1 MVYTFSLP
9 VSLPVVLYFLH
20 HVCLIQ
26 VTIALRFH
34 LFPFRTEKLSSVT
47 PMVLRNSG
55 RVGSRRFLERSPC
68 IGRCRGFLVLG
79 LSFRTEKLSSFVC
92 LALFCLLF
100 FSFLCFAC
108 FLGVSRFLVGIIL
121 ILVKYFSFFAFR
133 LLYYIV
139 SHHTHITSYI
149 WQASPLMSFCSYVY
163 KNAMH
168 PFICPFHLS
177 IFRFYS
183 LFLFSLLSYCYLYGT
198 KLVKNDIFYENG
210 LLLFHSSCLISNG
223 FS

>member
-1 MVYTFSLP
+1 MPVHFWFCRVWVVYTFSLP

-68 IGRCRGFLVLG
+68 IGRCRGFFVFG

-92 LALFCLLF
+92 LALFCLHFFSLFCLF
-100 FSFLCFAC
+100 FGGQQIFSGDYSYTCEVFFLSLL
-108 FLGVSRFLVGIIL
+108 LG
-121 ILVKYFSFFAFR
+121 
-133 LLYYIV
+133 YYIV

-149 WQASPLMSFCSYVY
+149 WQASPLMSFCSYV
-163 KNAMH
+163 
-168 PFICPFHLS
+168 
-177 IFRFYS
+177 
-183 LFLFSLLSYCYLYGT
+183 
-198 KLVKNDIFYENG
+198 
-210 LLLFHSSCLISNG
+210 
-223 FS
+223 

>member
-1 MVYTFSLP
+1 MPVHFWSCHVWVVYTFSLP

-20 HVCLIQ
+20 HVFLIQ

-55 RVGSRRFLERSPC
+55 RVGSRRFFRERSPC

-100 FSFLCFAC
+100 FSLFCLFSWGQQIFSGDYFYTCEVFLFLCF
-108 FLGVSRFLVGIIL
+108 
-121 ILVKYFSFFAFR
+121 
-133 LLYYIV
+133 
-139 SHHTHITSYI
+139 
-149 WQASPLMSFCSYVY
+149 
-163 KNAMH
+163 
-168 PFICPFHLS
+168 
-177 IFRFYS
+177 
-183 LFLFSLLSYCYLYGT
+183 
-198 KLVKNDIFYENG
+198 
-210 LLLFHSSCLISNG
+210 
-223 FS
+223 

>member
-1 MVYTFSLP
+1 MPVHFWFFRVWVVYTFSLP

-68 IGRCRGFLVLG
+68 IGRCRGFLVFG

-92 LALFCLLF
+92 LALFCLL
-100 FSFLCFAC
+100 CFAC
-108 FLGVSRFLVGIIL
+108 FLGVNRFLVGIIFM
-121 ILVKYFSFFAFR
+121 LVKY
-133 LLYYIV
+133 L
-139 SHHTHITSYI
+139 
-149 WQASPLMSFCSYVY
+149 
-163 KNAMH
+163 
-168 PFICPFHLS
+168 
-177 IFRFYS
+177 
-183 LFLFSLLSYCYLYGT
+183 SLLLGCCFPLQSTKDCCGKSPCLRVKILAIRRTPLTKTASKKLHKAWPDGGT
-198 KLVKNDIFYENG
+198 FMQKRREML
-210 LLLFHSSCLISNG
+210 
-223 FS
+223 